1 MKTTFKWMFAAILL
15 CGLTVSSCK
24 KDPQPTPT
32 PDPEPEPT
40 TQTVLASMVGTG
52 VSFYDSVTYN
62 YEYDDEYRIV
72 SYESHVT
79 NQDYIIQDLQFTYS
93 DGHISVTGI
102 ENESPV
108 TIECTLD
115 SEGRITHFERTGIL
129 NDTLTSIRNVDYT
142 YDAEGHLATEYIIS
156 NASSDGQGVTNVY
169 VWEGDDLM
177 ACNTE
182 GNSITIE
189 YVPSDA
195 PAQALFQDMS
205 YEGDLAV
212 LCAQGCFG
220 KLPAHMPAQKTMTT
234 SLAIPG
240 VPPIIKTSNYTYTVD
255 AEGRLATSMETD
267 GTTGSITQYTFIWE
281 ER

>member
-1 MKTTFKWMFAAILL
+1 MFAAILI

-24 KDPQPTPT
+24 KDPQPTPD
-32 PDPEPEPT
+32 PDPEPT
-40 TQTVLASMVGTG
+40 TQTMLTGMVGTG
-52 VSFYDSVTYN
+52 VSFYDSVTYS

-115 SEGRITHFERTGIL
+115 SEGRITHFERTSIL

-142 YDAEGHLATEYIIS
+142 YDAEGHLASEYILS
-156 NASSDGQGVTNVY
+156 NISDGQGITNVY
-169 VWEGDDLM
+169 VWEGDELK

-182 GNSITIE
+182 GDAITID
-189 YVPSDA
+189 YVASDA
-195 PAQALFQDMS
+195 PAQALFQNMS
-205 YEGDLAV
+205 YDGDLAV
-212 LCAQGCFG
+212 LCTQGCFG
-220 KLPAHMPAQKTMTT
+220 KLPAHMPAQKTVTT
-234 SLAIPG
+234 SLSIPG
-240 VPPIIKTSNYTYTVD
+240 MPPVIKTSNFTYTVD
-255 AEGRLATSMETD
+255 AEGRLATCVETD
-267 GTTGSITQYTFIWE
+267 ASNGSTTHYTFNWE